1 MKELNKKDQ
10 EVLIRYAKFFHNYN
24 PEYRMAP
31 GMAMQFQ
38 MLRKEVEVVLE
49 RLATPEF

>member
-1 MKELNKKDQ
+1 MNELNKKEQ
-10 EVLIRYAKFFHNYN
+10 EVLLRFAKFFRNYN

-38 MLRKEVEVVLE
+38 MLRSEVELILE
-49 RLATPEF
+49 RVSTPVS